1 MKRFWVIEH
10 TKSLS
15 SSGNYVYEGKYWID
29 NHQKPVC
36 IKIENGLYYSSF
48 DRETWI
54 RIDRKNVFYKSD
66 LDMTVMIIFVILWQI
81 TMIRLTMFSTGY

>member
-10 TKSLS
+10 TKSLIPPENFVYR
-15 SSGNYVYEGKYWID
+15 GNYWID

-66 LDMTVMIIFVILWQI
+66 LDKMIIVIFVVLWQI
-81 TMIRLTMFSTGY
+81 TMIRLINSF

>member
-1 MKRFWVIEH
+1 MKRFWVIDH

-15 SSGNYVYEGKYWID
+15 SSGNYVYRGKYWTD
-29 NHQKPVC
+29 KYQKPVY

-54 RIDRKNVFYKSD
+54 RIDRENVFYKSD
-66 LDMTVMIIFVILWQI
+66 LDRTVMIIFVVLWQI
-81 TMIRLTMFSTGY
+81 TMIRLILSKPRY